1 MKEVYVLSKLQTAA
15 PRDYA
20 AGGNVSFN
28 AVLKLIDSNCHVY
41 TDNEEG
47 YARIRGA
54 LLLSGKC
61 TEVFLVPRGKVFH
74 ALVGKVTFIL
84 CFEHSLNTSIGNRA
98 FSFKD

>member
-28 AVLKLIDSNCHVY
+28 AVLELIDSNCHVY
-41 TDNEEG
+41 VDTKDG

-54 LLLSGKC
+54 LLLMGKDA
-61 TEVFLVPRGKVFH
+61 EVFYVPRGEVFH
-74 ALVGKVTFIL
+74 ALMGKVVFMI
-84 CFEHSLNTSIGNRA
+84 CFEHSLNTCIGSRA